1 MALVVYATLI
11 FYISVQLT
19 EAVISLK
26 KSIMLA
32 GQGAVVMEIV
42 TWSGFHFMK

>member
-1 MALVVYATLI
+1 MPLFVYATLI
-11 FYISVQLT
+11 LYISVQLT

-32 GQGAVVMEIV
+32 GQGAVVMVASI
-42 TWSGFHFMK
+42 S